1 MYEFTSD
8 IDASTRDVM
17 NFFRDQIPFATAV
30 AVNDVAFEI
39 RKHTVEVTFNR
50 DFSVNNK
57 SFARAAFGVL
67 TKATKASPEATVGMR
82 LDREWTERQAVGGTK
97 TPARG
102 SNIAIPL
109 DPGGVR
115 KSGGAVKTAKKPRN
129 LKNSFFRQVNGKT
142 VLFERKRKQVE
153 AVYVLQHAAPIQR
166 RFRFYEDAEYVA
178 WWKFPVAISD
188 GMDRAIRTSRF
199 FPR

>member
-1 MYEFTSD
+1 MYDVTSD
-8 IDASTRDVM
+8 IDAATRDVM
-17 NFFRDQIPFATAV
+17 DFFRDQVPFGIAV
-30 AVNDVAFEI
+30 AVNDVAFEV
-39 RKHTVEVTFNR
+39 RKHVIEVTFNR

-67 TKATKASPEATVGMR
+67 SKATKAAPEATVGTR
-82 LDREWTERQAVGGTK
+82 LDREWTERQAVGGTRI
-97 TPARG
+97 ARRK
-102 SNIAIPL
+102 NIAIPL
-109 DPGGVR
+109 NPGEVR
-115 KSGGAVKTAKKPRN
+115 TGHGEVKAAKKPRN

-142 VLFERKRKQVE
+142 VLFERKKKKIE
-153 AVYVLQHAAPIQR
+153 AVYVLQHSAPIQR
-166 RFRFYEDAEYVA
+166 RFRFYEDAEYVS

>member
-1 MYEFTSD
+1 MYEITSD
-8 IDASTRDVM
+8 LDASTRDVM
-17 NFFRDQIPFATAV
+17 NFFRDQVPFGIAV

-39 RKHTVEVTFNR
+39 RKHVVEVTFNR

-67 TKATKASPEATVGMR
+67 TKATKATPEASVGMR

-97 TPARG
+97 TARR
-102 SNIAIPL
+102 SNIAIPI
-109 DPGGVR
+109 DPGAVR
-115 KSGGAVKTAKKPRN
+115 KSGGAVKAAKKPRN
-129 LKNSFFRQVNGKT
+129 LKNSFFRQVKGKT
-142 VLFERKRKQVE
+142 VLFERKKKNVK
-153 AVYVLQHAAPIQR
+153 AVYVLQHTAPIQR